1 MIEQSQ
7 LSNIRSLRKLASE
20 MGDDAFLE
28 FAEKVEVIKG
38 EVNSRIAEEEEKKA
52 LVEEKLKATTELL
65 QGEGFNVSLESV
77 RALLLG
83 QVEAPAASEG
93 KGKGKGGKGV
103 KRGSVEPKYAYTVDG
118 AEHTWTGRG
127 RMPLA
132 LKEMVDS
139 GKDLDS
145 FLIKKD

>member
-20 MGDDAFLE
+20 MGDNAFLE

-93 KGKGKGGKGV
+93 KGKGGKGV

-118 AEHTWTGRG
+118 EEHTWTGRG

-132 LKEMVDS
+132 LKEMID
-139 GKDLDS
+139 GGEDLDS